1 MRQLHISVA
10 EEDKSKVTSVLD
22 DHGAD
27 YTALS
32 EGDSVHVFSP
42 VPTPAVGDVLNA
54 IEGKDIGS
62 DAYSVVTRAEFAETP
77 KLPDLQDRYSSTVQ
91 SLSKQELQGK
101 IREIQWPYQI
111 YYIGTLLSVI
121 AAAAGLLVDLPALII
136 GSMIIAPQVSSAL
149 AVPAGAVLGDWKMVT
164 SSVRD
169 QFLGLAL
176 GIAGAAAFAF
186 LLREF
191 GFVSTRLAVT
201 NLELLGLRASPTMLS
216 TLGAVVAG
224 IVGAFGYTTEQS
236 TSLIGVMVAAAIIP
250 AVAAVGIGIAW
261 SLPVFTYGAF
271 LLLLVNLLSIN
282 VGAAATLVAMGYLPE
297 WWTDDEP
304 HLESFRE
311 SMPSKSRTSV
321 YAVLAFVIVATAG
334 TGVLTGMN
342 IAFSQNTTQEVE
354 ETLSQP
360 AYDSLTLMAV
370 QPAYGGP
377 PQTSDP
383 IEVTVSVSHST
394 DESYPDLASRLERG
408 IERRTGQDVKVVVE
422 FTGTR
427 TAE

>member
-1 MRQLHISVA
+1 MA
-10 EEDKSKVTSVLD
+10 KENKSKVTSVLD

-32 EGDSVHVFSP
+32 EDDSVHLFSP

-54 IEGKDIGS
+54 IEEENVGS
-62 DAYSVVTRAEFAETP
+62 DAYSVVTRAEFADTP
-77 KLPDLQDRYSSTVQ
+77 KLPDLQDKYSSTVRT
-91 SLSKQELQGK
+91 LSKQELQGK

-111 YYIGTLLSVI
+111 YYVGTLLSVI
-121 AAAAGLLVDLPALII
+121 AAAAGLLIDLPSLVI

-149 AVPAGAVLGDWKMVT
+149 AVPAGTMLGDWKMVT

-176 GIAGAAAFAF
+176 GIVGAAAFAF
-186 LLREF
+186 LLQEF

-236 TSLIGVMVAAAIIP
+236 TALIGVMVAAAIIP

-282 VGAAATLVAMGYLPE
+282 VGATVTLVAMGYLPE
-297 WWTDDEP
+297 WWKDDESN
-304 HLESFRE
+304 LTSFRE
-311 SMPSKSRTSV
+311 SLPSKSRTSV
-321 YAVLAFVIVATAG
+321 YAVLALVLVATTG

-342 IAFSQNTTQEVE
+342 VAFSQDTTQAVE

-360 AYDSLTLMAV
+360 AYDSLTLTAV
-370 QPAYGGP
+370 QPSYGGLP
-377 PQTSDP
+377 RSDEP
-383 IEVTVSVSHST
+383 INVTVAVSHSA
-394 DESYPDLASRLERG
+394 DESYPDLASALERR
-408 IERRTGQDVKVVVE
+408 IEERTGRDVTVVVE

-427 TAE
+427 TAG